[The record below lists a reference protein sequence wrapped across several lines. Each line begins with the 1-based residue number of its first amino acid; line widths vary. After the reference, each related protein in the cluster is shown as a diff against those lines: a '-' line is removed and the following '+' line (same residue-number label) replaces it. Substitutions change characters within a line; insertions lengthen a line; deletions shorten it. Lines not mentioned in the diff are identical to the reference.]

1 MLKVI
6 DDKIKEFID
15 RELESIN
22 LDKERVTEE
31 KCRIRTEIYKIYNI
45 EYSERTNEQ
54 NDSLAFL
61 QEYDDVLTQQYNL
74 LCKRDI
80 AIFGLVM
87 SIGESAMK
95 ESQMDRGDEISA
107 NNRLKEDQ
115 SEEYDQV
122 I

>member
-1 MLKVI
+1 MSKVI

-15 RELESIN
+15 KELESIN
-22 LDKERVTEE
+22 SDKERVTEE

-61 QEYDDVLTQQYNL
+61 QEYDDVLTKQYNL

-80 AIFGLVM
+80 SIFGLVM
-87 SIGESAMK
+87 RIGENAMK
-95 ESQMDRGDEISA
+95 ESQMDRGNEIF
-107 NNRLKEDQ
+107 
-115 SEEYDQV
+115 V
-122 I
+122 

>member
-1 MLKVI
+1 MSKVI

-61 QEYDDVLTQQYNL
+61 QEYDDVLTEQYNL

-87 SIGESAMK
+87 RIGENAMK
-95 ESQMDRGDEISA
+95 ESQMDRGNEIF
-107 NNRLKEDQ
+107 
-115 SEEYDQV
+115 V
-122 I
+122 

>member
-6 DDKIKEFID
+6 DEKIKEFID
-15 RELESIN
+15 KELESIN

-80 AIFGLVM
+80 SIFGLVM
-87 SIGESAMK
+87 RIGENAMK
-95 ESQMDRGDEISA
+95 ESQYVSGNE
-107 NNRLKEDQ
+107 
-115 SEEYDQV
+115 V
-122 I
+122 VV